1 MYCPELNEPMEVR
14 RILLK
19 NSAWRPKT
27 THLSASA
34 DLCARDE
41 TLHPVTGLASP
52 GRSSVRP
59 GHGSQVDR
67 PCARG
72 RTPTESSSAGTPLEL
87 VVQVPWSRRP

>member
-34 DLCARDE
+34 NLCARDE
-41 TLHPVTGLASP
+41 TLHP
-52 GRSSVRP
+52 
-59 GHGSQVDR
+59 
-67 PCARG
+67 
-72 RTPTESSSAGTPLEL
+72 
-87 VVQVPWSRRP
+87 